1 MPTDPLFYLVG
12 YTAIFMIA
20 FGKGAFGGGLAV
32 LGVPVLALVVDPVTA
47 AIMMAP
53 LVVVMDPIAIAAY
66 PMRTWSMPDLAWM
79 APGILVGLLIGA
91 LFFFSVDPRIVSLGI
106 AIVTLW
112 FAARHFMQD
121 RTIRPA
127 PRPVEPVRAMAAATL
142 SGFTTFIAHGGG
154 PPISFYLL
162 PRALPKTI
170 YAGTYVALFFFSN
183 IIKLGLYLWL
193 GLREPKALLA
203 AAVLV
208 PAIPLGIWAGKQFHD
223 RIDEEQLYFLLY
235 LMLVIAGLKLLYDS
249 VRALLG

>member
-12 YTAIFMIA
+12 YFAIFMIA
-20 FGKGAFGGGLAV
+20 LGKGAFGGGLAV

-53 LVVVMDPIAIAAY
+53 LVVVMDPLAIAAY
-66 PMRTWSMPDLAWM
+66 PMRTWSIPDLVWM
-79 APGILVGLLIGA
+79 APGILVGLAIGV
-91 LFFFSVDPRIVSLGI
+91 LFFVSVDPRYVSLGI

-112 FAARHFMQD
+112 FTARHFL
-121 RTIRPA
+121 RNRSERAA
-127 PRPVEPVRAMAAATL
+127 PRPVEPLRALAASTV

-183 IIKLGLYLWL
+183 LIKLALYLWL
-193 GLREPKALLA
+193 GLREPKALLS
-203 AAVLV
+203 AAVLI
-208 PAIPLGIWAGKQFHD
+208 PAIPLGIWAGKKLHD

-235 LMLVIAGLKLLYDS
+235 LMLGIAGLKLLYDS
-249 VRALLG
+249 VRALWG